1 MEPIAVRYLML
12 WVLYPDHNVEA
23 STGEWCMQT
32 VHTAECLL
40 QERSTCVLNFLAIF
54 RSTPK
59 YDNTLHSACV

>member
-40 QERSTCVLNFLAIF
+40 QERSTCVLFQVN
-54 RSTPK
+54 PQ
-59 YDNTLHSACV
+59 V